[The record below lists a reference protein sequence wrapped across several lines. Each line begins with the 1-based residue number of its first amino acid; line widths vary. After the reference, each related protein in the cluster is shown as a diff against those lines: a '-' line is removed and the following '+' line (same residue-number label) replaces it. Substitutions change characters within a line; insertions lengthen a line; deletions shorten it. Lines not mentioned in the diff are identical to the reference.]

1 MSSPLKQKIKARNSL
16 LWLFEPFEED
26 PRFIQRR
33 LFSFEAAYLDGR
45 LYLAVAN
52 GKEPWNGLL
61 VCTSREHHAALRDDY
76 PQLVSHKV
84 LGKWLYLSQSDPEFE
99 TVAIELVDL
108 ARKRDSRLGVE
119 SEARPAAG
127 VGKSRTR

>member
-1 MSSPLKQKIKARNSL
+1 M
-16 LWLFEPFEED
+16 
-26 PRFIQRR
+26 QRR

-76 PQLVSHKV
+76 PQLVSHSV

-99 TVAIELVDL
+99 TVAIELADL

-127 VGKSRTR
+127 ARKSRTR